1 MHCIKKRVELY
12 SRVGR
17 VLNEVLAA
25 DDETRGSTKVA
36 LYSGMSLSSLL
47 RPPTHICHHHQTL
60 TDFFII
66 GCGLP
71 KLLSYLDPPQNV

>member
-1 MHCIKKRVELY
+1 M
-12 SRVGR
+12 
-17 VLNEVLAA
+17 LNEVLAA

-60 TDFFII
+60 TDFFLHYRLRIAKAFVLL
-66 GCGLP
+66 GPPTP
-71 KLLSYLDPPQNV
+71 K